1 MIRLLFICGSPRKA
15 ATDYAMSVAEEA
27 ATSEGDVEVTRL
39 NLSEMKFSPCRGCN
53 ACVRSNSLR
62 CRIYD
67 DDFQDWN
74 ERFYTY
80 DGILIGTAVY
90 EMNITPQLCAFFS
103 RFRSEYLNA
112 KKDPFARMYL
122 PGAALAVG
130 GTRNG
135 GQESAI
141 RAIHSFYY
149 TEGMPVVDGG
159 MGAYGGA
166 CVWSQD
172 KMAKGAEED
181 KVGLECVSTIAI
193 RLARTAKVLKAGR
206 RK

>member
-1 MIRLLFICGSPRKA
+1 
-15 ATDYAMSVAEEA
+15 
-27 ATSEGDVEVTRL
+27 
-39 NLSEMKFSPCRGCN
+39 
-53 ACVRSNSLR
+53 
-62 CRIYD
+62 
-67 DDFQDWN
+67 
-74 ERFYTY
+74 
-80 DGILIGTAVY
+80 
-90 EMNITPQLCAFFS
+90 
-103 RFRSEYLNA
+103 
-112 KKDPFARMYL
+112 MYL